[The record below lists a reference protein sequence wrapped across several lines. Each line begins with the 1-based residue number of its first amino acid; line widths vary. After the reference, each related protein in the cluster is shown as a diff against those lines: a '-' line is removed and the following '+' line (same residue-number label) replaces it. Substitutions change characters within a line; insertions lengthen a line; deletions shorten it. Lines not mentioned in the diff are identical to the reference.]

1 VFVGVRV
8 CLPPQFS
15 FTSDLFRYFGFKLP
29 HLKLLIVEDEFS
41 LSQSMAEYLG
51 AADYICEQVYT
62 YKDALEKI
70 EGYDYD
76 CIILD
81 IMLPGGS
88 GIQLLKYLKKIRKSE
103 GVIIISAK
111 NALDDRI
118 EGLQSGADD
127 YLVKPFHLSE
137 LSVRIAAILRRK
149 NFDGQSVITAGDLQ
163 IDTAAKEVAVK
174 GTLIALTVKEY
185 QLLLFFVVN
194 RSRVLSKNSIVEH
207 LWGDDMDFVANHDFI
222 YTHIKNLRKK
232 IVAAGGED
240 CIKSV
245 YGVGYKM
252 QVKQ

>member
-1 VFVGVRV
+1 MV
-8 CLPPQFS
+8 
-15 FTSDLFRYFGFKLP
+15 
-29 HLKLLIVEDEFS
+29 
-41 LSQSMAEYLG
+41 EYLG
-51 AADYICEQVYT
+51 AADYICEPVYT
-62 YKDALEKI
+62 YKEALEKI

-88 GIQLLKYLKKIRKSE
+88 GLQLLQYLKKIRKSE
-103 GVIIISAK
+103 AVIIISAK
-111 NALDDRI
+111 NALEDRI
-118 EGLQSGADD
+118 QGLLTGADD

-149 NFDGQSVITAGDLQ
+149 NFNGQPVIIAGDIQ
-163 IDTAAKEVAVK
+163 IDTAGKEVTVNNNIISL
-174 GTLIALTVKEY
+174 TLKEY

-194 RSRVLSKNSIVEH
+194 RNRVLSKNSIVEH

-232 IVAAGGED
+232 IVGAGGED

-252 QVKQ
+252 QVK

>member
-1 VFVGVRV
+1 M
-8 CLPPQFS
+8 L
-15 FTSDLFRYFGFKLP
+15 

-41 LSQSMAEYLG
+41 LSQSMVEYLG
-51 AADYICEQVYT
+51 AADFICEAVHN

-88 GIQLLKYLKKIRKSE
+88 GLQLLKYLKKIRKPE
-103 GVIIISAK
+103 AVIIISAK
-111 NALDDRI
+111 NALEDRI
-118 EGLQSGADD
+118 EGLQIGADD

-149 NFDGQSVITAGDLQ
+149 NFGGQSLITAGDIN
-163 IDTAAKEVAVK
+163 IDSAGKEVAVN
-174 GTLIALTVKEY
+174 GNIIALTVKEY
-185 QLLLFFVVN
+185 QLLLFFVIN
-194 RSRVLSKNSIVEH
+194 RNRVLSKNSIVEH

-232 IVAAGGED
+232 IVGAGGED
-240 CIKSV
+240 CIRSV

-252 QVKQ
+252 QVK

>member
-1 VFVGVRV
+1 
-8 CLPPQFS
+8 LP
-15 FTSDLFRYFGFKLP
+15 R
-29 HLKLLIVEDEFS
+29 LKLLIIEDEFS

-51 AADYICEQVYT
+51 AANYICECVYT
-62 YKDALEKI
+62 YKDALEKV

-88 GIQLLKYLKKIRKSE
+88 GLQLLKYLKKIRKSE
-103 GVIIISAK
+103 AVIIISAK
-111 NALDDRI
+111 NALEDRI
-118 EGLQSGADD
+118 EGLQTGADD
-127 YLVKPFHLSE
+127 YLAKPFHLSE

-149 NFDGQSVITAGDLQ
+149 NFNGQSTITAGDIH
-163 IDTAAKEVAVK
+163 IDTEGKEVAVNDNV
-174 GTLIALTVKEY
+174 IALTVKEY
-185 QLLLFFVVN
+185 QLLMFFVIN
-194 RSRVLSKNSIVEH
+194 RNRVLSKNSIVEH

-232 IVAAGGED
+232 IVGAGGDD

-252 QVKQ
+252 QVK